1 MHNCKFLIA
10 PFDLQEEYRA
20 LSAGERFLRS
30 ACTERLQLAIRERAA
45 YWKQRGKFKA
55 IREADAN
62 TAFHHAHATTR
73 FRRNQIKTVTVND
86 CELTAHTAKAEALT
100 AYFTSI
106 LGTPTATHWQFS
118 LTEIY
123 RDTPTPDLSELAA
136 PITVVEA
143 KNAVQHMSR
152 NSAPGPDGFGP
163 GFFSAAWDTVSGK
176 VMNFVEAFASGSV
189 DLERVN
195 RAYVVF
201 LPKKPGATA
210 PSDHRPICL
219 QNCPMKIIGKI
230 LTSRLQTQIP
240 KLIDLD
246 QTGFIKGRAVYF
258 LELHLCHGACA
269 ALP

>member
-10 PFDLQEEYRA
+10 LFDLQEEYRA

-118 LTEIY
+118 LTEISTGILLHLTC
-123 RDTPTPDLSELAA
+123 RNLQRLSLWFKQ
-136 PITVVEA
+136 
-143 KNAVQHMSR
+143 KNAVQHMNR

-219 QNCPMKIIGKI
+219 
-230 LTSRLQTQIP
+230 
-240 KLIDLD
+240 
-246 QTGFIKGRAVYF
+246 
-258 LELHLCHGACA
+258 
-269 ALP
+269 